1 MEEPHYWDIAQ
12 QHQQKF
18 EFYMVALVFTVL
30 GLSIQ
35 TANENVSF
43 FILAMELFAWAFFL
57 ISGLSGLSKLEWAP
71 ITMFDFHY
79 RDIEI
84 SKVNKLHE
92 AKAHG
97 HAYVT
102 ISETKNEE
110 PIDERIQKQKI
121 LIERYDEK
129 IVEVQKLGKLKYRI
143 HKYAFAVGLILL
155 IVSRGSN
162 LLTPYIHETSC

>member
-1 MEEPHYWDIAQ
+1 MEETDYWDIAQ

-18 EFYMVALVFTVL
+18 EFYIVALVFTVL
-30 GLSIQ
+30 ALSIQ
-35 TANENVSF
+35 TANENATFLNSV
-43 FILAMELFAWAFFL
+43 LELSAWACL
-57 ISGLSGLSKLEWAP
+57 LLSGLTGLSRLEWNS
-71 ITMFDFHY
+71 ISLFHFHY

-92 AKAHG
+92 AKAH
-97 HAYVT
+97 VT
-102 ISETKNEE
+102 ISKTKNEE
-110 PIDERIQKQKI
+110 PIDERIQRQKI
-121 LIERYDEK
+121 LIERYEEK

-162 LLTPYIHETSC
+162 LLTPYFHETNC